1 MSTDESNDTSAEE
14 PLPEEDVEDEA
25 DPSVEDPQL
34 EEDAEEDP
42 SDDSVMSAIKKEDGF
57 SISAVQE
64 TIRDVLKNLQGQ
76 FDSDDARDR
85 YEQGKYSGPIVLAS
99 DPKVVDEAVEKIVD
113 VRQQL
118 KAREV
123 GIEDEDKISKIEVDL
138 DVPEDYRRLLKEF
151 DNILAEVRQP
161 IVEELERRQSGAEK
175 NPMVDDEE
183 PIMTYVIEK
192 NAGTYGDATLLGGS
206 KAIIFNLTEQYGF
219 TDDERELIRKAHGI
233 AADKNG
239 FERHTLVEDLAVIP
253 QFQHDDVDPTVGN
266 AGVNAEGSEE

>member
-1 MSTDESNDTSAEE
+1 MSTDESNDTSTED
-14 PLPEEDVEDEA
+14 PLPEEDVEVED

-34 EEDAEEDP
+34 EEDADGES
-42 SDDSVMSAIKKEDGF
+42 SDGESGISAMKDEDGF
-57 SISAVQE
+57 SISAVQQ
-64 TIRDVLKNLQGQ
+64 TIRDVLKNLQGR
-76 FDSDDARDR
+76 FDSDEARER

-99 DPKVVDEAVEKIVD
+99 DPEVVDQAVEKIVD

-123 GIEDEDKISKIEVDL
+123 GIEDDDKISKIEVDL
-138 DVPEDYRRLLKEF
+138 DVPQDYRRLLKEF

-161 IVEELERRQSGAEK
+161 IVDELERRQSGAEK

-219 TDDERELIRKAHGI
+219 TDDERELIRKAHEI

-239 FERHTLVEDLAVIP
+239 YERHTLVEDLAVIP

-266 AGVNAEGSEE
+266 AGVNADGEE